1 MTDDIHI
8 DGHNEEAEFEREDL
22 GAKPVILFLV
32 GLTVGCLLVA
42 LLLKGMY
49 SYLDAR
55 ENRHQP
61 ALNPLVQQTTPDTRR
76 LTPGDITKFPR
87 AAPGNRRTEE
97 INDFRMQEEQTLH
110 SYGWVDQ
117 SAGVVRIPIDR
128 AMELLA
134 QRGLPTRPQ
143 AGTVPP
149 SEINMGNKRRGGQI
163 PAASP
168 RRRSNGR
175 WARLWKTIR
184 HEWKGTTLVVPKEI
198 EDSSGFSR

>member
-8 DGHNEEAEFEREDL
+8 DGHNEEAEFERRDL
-22 GAKPVILFLV
+22 AAKPVILFLV

-49 SYLDAR
+49 SYLDAK

-61 ALNPLVQQTTPDTRR
+61 ALNPLVQQTTADTRSVAR
-76 LTPGDITKFPR
+76 GDITKFPQPR
-87 AAPGNRRTEE
+87 LETNEPSE
-97 INDFRMQEEQTLH
+97 INDFRLHEEQTLH

-117 SAGVVRIPIDR
+117 SSGVVRIPIDR

-143 AGTVPP
+143 AGVAPP
-149 SEINMGNKRRGGQI
+149 SEINMVKEAAQRSDTSRQ
-163 PAASP
+163 PA
-168 RRRSNGR
+168 
-175 WARLWKTIR
+175 K
-184 HEWKGTTLVVPKEI
+184 KKQ
-198 EDSSGFSR
+198 

>member
-1 MTDDIHI
+1 MADDIHI

-61 ALNPLVQQTTPDTRR
+61 ALNPLVQQTRSDLRSVA
-76 LTPGDITKFPR
+76 PGDITKFPEPRLETDEPREIR
-87 AAPGNRRTEE
+87 A
-97 INDFRMQEEQTLH
+97 FRLQEEQTLH

-117 SAGVVRIPIDR
+117 PAGVVRIPIDR
-128 AMELLA
+128 AMELVA

-149 SEINMGNKRRGGQI
+149 SEINMVQQ
-163 PAASP
+163 AA
-168 RRRSNGR
+168 RRSDTR
-175 WARLWKTIR
+175 RQPAK
-184 HEWKGTTLVVPKEI
+184 KKQ
-198 EDSSGFSR
+198 

>member
-1 MTDDIHI
+1 MTDDTHI

-61 ALNPLVQQTTPDTRR
+61 ALNPLVQQTRSDLRSV
-76 LTPGDITKFPR
+76 TPGDITKFPEPRLETDEPREIR
-87 AAPGNRRTEE
+87 A
-97 INDFRMQEEQTLH
+97 FRLQEEQTLH

-117 SAGVVRIPIDR
+117 PAGVVRIPIDR
-128 AMELLA
+128 AMELVA

-149 SEINMGNKRRGGQI
+149 SEINMVKQ
-163 PAASP
+163 AA
-168 RRRSNGR
+168 RRSD
-175 WARLWKTIR
+175 T
-184 HEWKGTTLVVPKEI
+184 
-198 EDSSGFSR
+198 SRQPAKKK

>member
-1 MTDDIHI
+1 MTDDTHI

-42 LLLKGMY
+42 LLLRGMY

-61 ALNPLVQQTTPDTRR
+61 ALNPLVQQTRSDLRSVA
-76 LTPGDITKFPR
+76 PGDITKFPEPRLETDEPREIR
-87 AAPGNRRTEE
+87 A
-97 INDFRMQEEQTLH
+97 FRVQEEQRLH

-117 SAGVVRIPIDR
+117 PAGVVRIPIDR
-128 AMELLA
+128 AMDLLA

-149 SEINMGNKRRGGQI
+149 SEINMVQQ
-163 PAASP
+163 AA
-168 RRRSNGR
+168 RRSD
-175 WARLWKTIR
+175 T
-184 HEWKGTTLVVPKEI
+184 
-198 EDSSGFSR
+198 SRQPAKKK

>member
-8 DGHNEEAEFEREDL
+8 DGHDEEAEFERQDL
-22 GAKPVILFLV
+22 AAKPVILFLV

-49 SYLDAR
+49 SYLDAH

-61 ALNPLVQQTTPDTRR
+61 ALNPLVQQTTADTRSV
-76 LTPGDITKFPR
+76 TPSDITKFPQPR
-87 AAPGNRRTEE
+87 LETNEPSE
-97 INDFRMQEEQTLH
+97 INGFRLHEEETLH

-143 AGTVPP
+143 AGVAPP
-149 SEINMGNKRRGGQI
+149 SEINMVKE
-163 PAASP
+163 AAQ
-168 RRRSNGR
+168 RS
-175 WARLWKTIR
+175 
-184 HEWKGTTLVVPKEI
+184 
-198 EDSSGFSR
+198 DSSREPAKKK

>member
-61 ALNPLVQQTTPDTRR
+61 ALNPLVQQTRSDLRSVA
-76 LTPGDITKFPR
+76 PGDITKFPEPRLETDEPREIR
-87 AAPGNRRTEE
+87 A
-97 INDFRMQEEQTLH
+97 FRVQEEQRLH

-117 SAGVVRIPIDR
+117 PAGVVRIPIDR
-128 AMELLA
+128 AMELVA

-143 AGTVPP
+143 VGTVPP
-149 SEINMGNKRRGGQI
+149 SEINMVKQ
-163 PAASP
+163 AA
-168 RRRSNGR
+168 RRSD
-175 WARLWKTIR
+175 T
-184 HEWKGTTLVVPKEI
+184 
-198 EDSSGFSR
+198 SRQPAKKKQ

>member
-8 DGHNEEAEFEREDL
+8 NEHNEEAEFEREDL

-32 GLTVGCLLVA
+32 GLSVGCLLVA

-61 ALNPLVQQTTPDTRR
+61 ALNPLVQQTRSDLRSV
-76 LTPGDITKFPR
+76 TPGDITKFPEPRLETDEPREIR
-87 AAPGNRRTEE
+87 A
-97 INDFRMQEEQTLH
+97 FRVQEEQTLH

-117 SAGVVRIPIDR
+117 PAGVVRIPIDR
-128 AMELLA
+128 AMELVA

-149 SEINMGNKRRGGQI
+149 SEINMVKQ
-163 PAASP
+163 AA
-168 RRRSNGR
+168 RRSD
-175 WARLWKTIR
+175 T
-184 HEWKGTTLVVPKEI
+184 
-198 EDSSGFSR
+198 SRQPAKKK

>member
-1 MTDDIHI
+1 MTDNIHI

-42 LLLKGMY
+42 LALKGMY
-49 SYLDAR
+49 SYLDAK
-55 ENRHQP
+55 EARHQP
-61 ALNPLVQQTTPDTRR
+61 APNPLVQQTTKDMRAV
-76 LTPGDITKFPR
+76 TPGDITKFPQPR
-87 AAPGNRRTEE
+87 LETNEQRE
-97 INDFRMQEEQTLH
+97 ITSFRMQEEQTLH

-117 SAGVVRIPIDR
+117 STGVVRIPIDR

-149 SEINMGNKRRGGQI
+149 SEVNMGRE
-163 PAASP
+163 AA
-168 RRRSNGR
+168 RRSD
-175 WARLWKTIR
+175 T
-184 HEWKGTTLVVPKEI
+184 
-198 EDSSGFSR
+198 SRQPAKKK